1 MMRLAFIY
9 TVLYFMYMYNII
21 LHLTD
26 GHRQM
31 SITVIAW
38 ATEDQILIS
47 VRTDMVE
54 FGPVCSRTGTGTGIT
69 LSRSDTTTLKMN
81 NLGL

>member
-54 FGPVCSRTGTGTGIT
+54 FGPVCSRTGISVHFKHWYNSIT
-69 LSRSDTTTLKMN
+69 VRYYRTEN
-81 NLGL
+81 E